1 MKRNTNSWDSFQER
15 VFLENQLDRR
25 VQFYLVFIV
34 ISIAV
39 SLLIPSKEIAIMFL
53 ILFVIVSWLLVTSIF
68 STSSKLKNVEK
79 ELGKEFSLKEKL
91 IRSSYTLLLPILSS
105 LLLTFFLLMVVSGS
119 IDSILPYKQKVVDS
133 TKEMINKVENTVD
146 KKLKPNNDASRYFK
160 TVDSVISDSRNNY
173 VIVDSSLIK
182 VKEENKNLKKPVKPK
197 PKTDPNFKSIDKII
211 ND

>member
-1 MKRNTNSWDSFQER
+1 MKRNANSWDSFQER

-25 VQFYLVFIV
+25 IQFYLVFIV

-68 STSSKLKNVEK
+68 FTSSKLKNVEK
-79 ELGKEFSLKEKL
+79 ELGKEFSVKEKL

-105 LLLTFFLLMVVSGS
+105 LLLTFFLLLVVSGS
-119 IDSILPYKQKVVDS
+119 IDSILPYKQKLVDS

-160 TVDSVISDSRNNY
+160 TVDSVFSDSRNNY

>member
-25 VQFYLVFIV
+25 IQFYLVFIV

-79 ELGKEFSLKEKL
+79 ELGKEFSVKEKL

-105 LLLTFFLLMVVSGS
+105 LLLTFFLLLVVSGS
-119 IDSILPYKQKVVDS
+119 IDSILPYKQKLVDS

>member
-1 MKRNTNSWDSFQER
+1 MKRNANSWDSFQER

-25 VQFYLVFIV
+25 IQFYLVFIV

-68 STSSKLKNVEK
+68 FTSSKLKNVEK
-79 ELGKEFSLKEKL
+79 ELGKEFSVKEKL

-105 LLLTFFLLMVVSGS
+105 LLSTFFLLLVVSGS
-119 IDSILPYKQKVVDS
+119 IDSILPYKQKLVDS

>member
-25 VQFYLVFIV
+25 IQFYLVFIV

-68 STSSKLKNVEK
+68 FTSSKLKNVEK
-79 ELGKEFSLKEKL
+79 ELGKEFSVKEKL

-105 LLLTFFLLMVVSGS
+105 LLLTFFLLLVVSGS
-119 IDSILPYKQKVVDS
+119 IDSILPYKQKLVDS

>member
-25 VQFYLVFIV
+25 IQFYLVFIV

-68 STSSKLKNVEK
+68 FTSSKLKNVEK
-79 ELGKEFSLKEKL
+79 ELGKEFSVKEKL

-105 LLLTFFLLMVVSGS
+105 LLSTFFLLLVVSGS
-119 IDSILPYKQKVVDS
+119 IDSILPYKQKLVDS

-197 PKTDPNFKSIDKII
+197 PKNDPNFKSIDKII

>member
-79 ELGKEFSLKEKL
+79 ELGKEFSVKEKL

-105 LLLTFFLLMVVSGS
+105 LLLTFFLLLVVSGS
-119 IDSILPYKQKVVDS
+119 IDSILPYKQKLVDS

-197 PKTDPNFKSIDKII
+197 PKNDPNFKSIDKII